1 MAAVAIG
8 IVAVLLAYAFENQNV
23 AFMAGLALS
32 VAASCNFP
40 VLTMATFWRGTTTRG
55 AVAGGLMGLAASVVM
70 VVLSK
75 TLWVAVFHFPAAI
88 FPYENPALFSM
99 PLAFLFVWLLSV
111 TDRSAPGLFANA
123 PPSMRSSSSPRS
135 AHRRRRKASP
145 SQQPRPD
152 RLRSCRERK
161 SHDTRHSMVSG
172 LDPGRIFG
180 HGARPHHRSLT
191 ASTTEGVDIT
201 STPLPVEHIVI
212 KTMKPY
218 LEVKAG
224 IEKLGRFDDN
234 MRAMLAKNDI
244 EGLRAAAQ
252 RIQGVDGLAIHY
264 IAPHG
269 DLLALKGER
278 RPLIAYYIGN
288 VLSATEM
295 TKINPAAGLY
305 APLRV
310 VV

>member
-1 MAAVAIG
+1 MTLGIRWFRGSILGGFLAMALVPIT
-8 IVAVLLAYAFENQNV
+8 V
-23 AFMAGLALS
+23 
-32 VAASCNFP
+32 
-40 VLTMATFWRGTTTRG
+40 
-55 AVAGGLMGLAASVVM
+55 
-70 VVLSK
+70 
-75 TLWVAVFHFPAAI
+75 
-88 FPYENPALFSM
+88 
-99 PLAFLFVWLLSV
+99 
-111 TDRSAPGLFANA
+111 
-123 PPSMRSSSSPRS
+123 PSP
-135 AHRRRRKASP
+135 
-145 SQQPRPD
+145 PRP
-152 RLRSCRERK
+152 RR
-161 SHDTRHSMVSG
+161 
-172 LDPGRIFG
+172 
-180 HGARPHHRSLT
+180 
-191 ASTTEGVDIT
+191 GVDVT
-201 STPLPVEHIVI
+201 STPLPVEQIVI

-224 IEKLGRFDDN
+224 TEKLGRFDDN